1 MHNLSLCFNQTA
13 APCSMQAGAVLL
25 AKAIKDDSRI
35 DEPSTYN
42 GLLLS
47 VSANDPAALSSQLE
61 TLSEYC
67 PIPELI
73 TCEHYAQSLST
84 LEQDKFTVY
93 EGQSFEWREHSLQS
107 LKPLQQKQIA
117 IELAEVAEQGRN
129 LITNIDDALT
139 KASELKIA
147 RNGRLNQPF
156 TAKST
161 GIDKR
166 ILIASSAEALARQ
179 VEQIGDDSPYWAF
192 CLFVGELS
200 ELNKIKEV
208 L

>member
-1 MHNLSLCFNQTA
+1 
-13 APCSMQAGAVLL
+13 MQAGAVLL

-35 DEPSTYN
+35 DKPSNYN

-47 VSANDPAALSSQLE
+47 VSATDPATLSSQLE
-61 TLSEYC
+61 TINDYC
-67 PIPELI
+67 PIPELV
-73 TCEHYAQSLST
+73 TCQHYAQSLST
-84 LEQDKFTVY
+84 LEQDKFKIY
-93 EGQSFEWREHSLQS
+93 EGQSLEWREHSLQS

-117 IELAEVAEQGRN
+117 EELAEVAEQGRS

-139 KASELKIA
+139 QASELKTA
-147 RNGRLNQPF
+147 RNERLNQPF
-156 TAKST
+156 APQST

-166 ILIASSAEALARQ
+166 ILIAGSAEALARQ
-179 VEQIGDDSPYWAF
+179 VEQMGDDSPYWAF

-200 ELNKIKEV
+200 ELNKIKDV

>member
-1 MHNLSLCFNQTA
+1 
-13 APCSMQAGAVLL
+13 MQAGAVLL
-25 AKAIKDDSRI
+25 AQALKDDSRI
-35 DEPSTYN
+35 DKPSSYN

-47 VSANDPAALSSQLE
+47 VSSTEPAALASQLE
-61 TLSEYC
+61 TINEYC
-67 PIPELI
+67 PIPELV
-73 TCEHYAQSLST
+73 TCQHYAQSLSS

-93 EGQSFEWREHSLQS
+93 EGQSLEWREHSLQS

-117 IELAEVAEQGRN
+117 EELAEVAEQGRN
-129 LITNIDDALT
+129 LITNIDDALSQTT
-139 KASELKIA
+139 KLKTA
-147 RNGRLNQPF
+147 RNERLNQPF
-156 TAKST
+156 TPQST
-161 GIDKR
+161 GIDNR
-166 ILIASSAEALARQ
+166 ILIAGSADTLARQ

>member
-13 APCSMQAGAVLL
+13 APCSMQVGAVLL

-35 DEPSTYN
+35 DKPSSYN
-42 GLLLS
+42 GLLFSLS
-47 VSANDPAALSSQLE
+47 ATTPAALSSQLE
-61 TLSEYC
+61 TINDYC
-67 PIPELI
+67 PIPELV
-73 TCEHYAQSLST
+73 TCQHYAQSLST
-84 LEQDKFTVY
+84 LEQDKFTTY
-93 EGQSFEWREHSLQS
+93 EGQSLEWREHSLQS

-117 IELAEVAEQGRN
+117 EELAEVAEQGRS
-129 LITNIDDALT
+129 LITSIDDALT
-139 KASELKIA
+139 QASELKTA
-147 RNGRLNQPF
+147 CNERLNQPF
-156 TAKST
+156 APQST

-166 ILIASSAEALARQ
+166 ILIAGSADALARQ
-179 VEQIGDDSPYWAF
+179 VEQMGDDSLYWAF

>member
-13 APCSMQAGAVLL
+13 APCTQQAGAVLL

-35 DEPSTYN
+35 DKPSTYN

-47 VSANDPAALSSQLE
+47 ISSTEPAALSSQLE
-61 TLSEYC
+61 TINEYC

-73 TCEHYAQSLST
+73 TCQNYAQSLST
-84 LEQDKFTVY
+84 LEQDKFTIY
-93 EGQSFEWREHSLQS
+93 EGQSLEWREQS

-117 IELAEVAEQGRN
+117 EELAEVAEQGSG
-129 LITNIDDALT
+129 LITSIDDALSQ
-139 KASELKIA
+139 ACELKTT
-147 RNGRLNQPF
+147 RNERLNQPF
-156 TAKST
+156 TPQST

-166 ILIASSAEALARQ
+166 ILNAGSADALARQ
-179 VEQIGDDSPYWAF
+179 VGQLGDDSPYWAF

>member
-1 MHNLSLCFNQTA
+1 MNSLSVSFNQTA
-13 APCSMQAGAVLL
+13 APCSMQEGAVLL

-35 DEPSTYN
+35 DKPSTYN

-47 VSANDPAALSSQLE
+47 LSATIPTALSSQLE
-61 TLSEYC
+61 TINDYC
-67 PIPELI
+67 PILELI
-73 TCEHYAQSLST
+73 TCQHYAQSLST

-93 EGQSFEWREHSLQS
+93 EGQSLEWREHSLQS

-117 IELAEVAEQGRN
+117 EELAEVAEQGRS

-139 KASELKIA
+139 QATELKTA
-147 RNGRLNQPF
+147 RNERLNQSF
-156 TAKST
+156 TPKNT

-166 ILIASSAEALARQ
+166 ILIAGSADALARQ
-179 VEQIGDDSPYWAF
+179 VEQLGDDSQYWAF

-200 ELNKIKEV
+200 ELNQIKDV